1 MCLSLLVISEILGLS
16 VNTLTVSDKHS
27 LTDTDNLL
35 PQIQV
40 QLSMKQKTFSQSLT
54 AFVKSK

>member
-1 MCLSLLVISEILGLS
+1 MISEILGLS

-40 QLSMKQKTFSQSLT
+40 QLSMKQKAFSQSLA

>member
-16 VNTLTVSDKHS
+16 VNSLTVSDKHS

-40 QLSMKQKTFSQSLT
+40 QLSMKQKAFSQSLA